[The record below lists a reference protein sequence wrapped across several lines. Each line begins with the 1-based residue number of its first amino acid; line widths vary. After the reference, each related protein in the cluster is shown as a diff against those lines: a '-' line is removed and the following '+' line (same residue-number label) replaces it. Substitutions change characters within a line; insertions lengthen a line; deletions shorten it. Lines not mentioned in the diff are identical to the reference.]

1 MANAPDHRTE
11 LDALA
16 SMVRSEGHRVLS
28 EEALSADPAR
38 LADGWER
45 RFIAD
50 GRRAAEAVELYESLG
65 FEAVADPVKADP
77 HDTDCAD
84 CQVVMA
90 LQFKTIYTRPRKDRI
105 P

>member
-1 MANAPDHRTE
+1 MADSPDKRSE

-38 LADGWER
+38 IADGWER

-50 GRRAAEAVELYESLG
+50 GKRAEEAVELYKSLG
-65 FEAVADPVKADP
+65 FDVVADPVKADP

-90 LQFKTIYTRPRKDRI
+90 LQFKTIYTRPRKE
-105 P
+105 PVP

>member
-1 MANAPDHRTE
+1 VADAPDPKAE

-16 SMVRSEGHRVLS
+16 SIVRTEGHRVLS
-28 EEALSADPAR
+28 DVALAADPTR

-77 HDTDCAD
+77 YDADCAD

-90 LQFKTIYTRPRKDRI
+90 LQFKTVYTRPRKD
-105 P
+105 PAP